1 MSVQERI
8 EDKLSTAFA
17 PEHLEVVNESHHH
30 AGHAG
35 SPGTGD
41 SHYRVLIVSAA
52 FAGKSRIER
61 HRMVNATLGD
71 ELRMGL
77 HALAIKGVGAGRD
90 DRLKRHAGRQ
100 GCARPAGR
108 WQACSL
114 AAGRSYQWRLGRQT
128 WTQRTVRWPQRQST
142 TRSMWH

>member
-8 EDKLSTAFA
+8 EDKLSAAFA
-17 PEHLEVVNESHHH
+17 PERLEVVNESHHH
-30 AGHAG
+30 AGHAS

-41 SHYRVLIVSAA
+41 SHYRVLVVSAA

-77 HALAIKGVGAGRD
+77 HALAIKA
-90 DRLKRHAGRQ
+90 
-100 GCARPAGR
+100 
-108 WQACSL
+108 L
-114 AAGRSYQWRLGRQT
+114 APGEAIG
-128 WTQRTVRWPQRQST
+128 
-142 TRSMWH
+142 